1 MGDLLKPAL
10 GSGKASNFGSEFCDP
25 LTQARQISIMR
36 SNFTVVYGGDMLVQL
51 LYMLFMLTLM
61 GIGFTLMI
69 VQPIPGALVIGAL
82 FIVTAFFVALKGRAY
97 RKKYMEEQAEKYRQ
111 RHREYY
117 EKMK

>member
-1 MGDLLKPAL
+1 MKPTFITSHGGYMLLL
-10 GSGKASNFGSEFCDP
+10 
-25 LTQARQISIMR
+25 
-36 SNFTVVYGGDMLVQL
+36 L
-51 LYMLFMLTLM
+51 LYMLVMLALM

-69 VQPIPGALVIGAL
+69 VQPIPAALVIGAL
-82 FIVTAFFVALKGRAY
+82 FIVAAFFVALKGRAH